1 MGSPSPLLLNLPA
14 ANQLAPPRFVYERRQ
29 PELSAL
35 HRAVRAGWPQVKAL
49 ARERTGVSLPEFVDK
64 AMKAYLACGQL
75 ANGFARFRCADCRKD
90 VLVAFSCKV
99 RGLCPSCDG
108 KRMLEEAEHMTTA
121 ILPEIPY
128 RQWVFTLPFDL
139 RYVLA
144 WNADLRNAVHQAL
157 MRAIAKHYERDAR
170 SQGLEGP
177 VQGAAISVAQRFS
190 SDLKLN
196 LHWHV
201 LLADGV
207 WTEQDGH
214 ATFHPAAPLDTLR
227 VQETLHDAVLRI
239 DKVLK
244 RKGWQGRTDDP
255 FAESEP
261 ALAELWRAA
270 LLGRPIDDSV
280 ALQNKAQLRGL
291 PRPHG
296 RNCAEMHGFSLH
308 ANTFVGPAA
317 RDELYKLVKYLC
329 RPSIAGKRV
338 TEQEDGRFRVE
349 LKTAWRD
356 GTTAVFL
363 SPANLTARMAALIP
377 LPGRPAIRYY
387 GAFAPNAK
395 LRPLVVQAG
404 AQAPRRRDKPQAPG
418 HDCQVAL
425 TDTELAHHAVE
436 QARRDSGRLAWSVA
450 MRLAWKIDVL
460 QCDCGGHRRLVAVID
475 QPTVVRRILAHLGL
489 ATEVLTQP
497 EDPIWRV
504 RGPPQALFPPDLD
517 DAGLPVE
524 LDTVDED
531 PDEPFFDELPDQ
543 DWAA

>member
-1 MGSPSPLLLNLPA
+1 MGSPSPQLLDLPA
-14 ANQLAPPRFVYERRQ
+14 ANQLAPQGFVYERRQ
-29 PELSAL
+29 PELGAL
-35 HRAVRAGWPQVKAL
+35 HRAVRTGWPQVKAL

-64 AMKAYLACGQL
+64 AMKAYLACGRL

-108 KRMLEEAEHMTTA
+108 KRMIEEAEHITTA

-157 MRAIAKHYERDAR
+157 MRAIHKHYERDAR
-170 SQGLEGP
+170 SQGLDGQ

-201 LLADGV
+201 LFADGV

-214 ATFHPAAPLDTLR
+214 ATFHPAAPLDTMR

-244 RKGWQGRTDDP
+244 RKGWQERTDDP

-261 ALAELWRAA
+261 ALAELWKAA

-280 ALQNKAQLRGL
+280 ALQKKAQLRGL

-296 RNCAEMHGFSLH
+296 RNCGQMDGFSLH

-338 TEQEDGRFRVE
+338 TEQQDGRFRVE

-377 LPGRPAIRYY
+377 LPGKPTIRYL

-404 AQAPRRRDKPQAPG
+404 AQAPRRRGKPQAGG

-425 TDTELAHHAVE
+425 TDAELAHHAVE
-436 QARRDSGRLAWSVA
+436 QARQDSGRLAWSVA
-450 MRLAWKIDVL
+450 MRLAWEPPTNCTRSNRVATALDHHYPPVPPAARSAV
-460 QCDCGGHRRLVAVID
+460 QADPGGGQSLR
-475 QPTVVRRILAHLGL
+475 
-489 ATEVLTQP
+489 
-497 EDPIWRV
+497 
-504 RGPPQALFPPDLD
+504 
-517 DAGLPVE
+517 
-524 LDTVDED
+524 
-531 PDEPFFDELPDQ
+531 
-543 DWAA
+543 